1 MGVATAAR
9 SPFASDAL
17 AGVRALVTGAS
28 KGIGRGIAE
37 YLGRHGARVVVTS
50 RAAASA
56 QAVAEDLAKEG
67 LEATGHAL
75 EVADTASIEE
85 LMGKLWRDHGGVDL
99 VVNNAGTNVPQSA
112 LDVTEAAWD
121 TVQDANL
128 KGAFFVSQA
137 AARRWVADG
146 THGGIVNIASQAGLV
161 AIDKRAAYCSSKAG
175 VINLT
180 RELALEWAEHGIRVN
195 AIAPTFVA
203 TPMTE
208 PMFADEAFR
217 AKVLSMIPLG
227 RIATTDEIGA
237 ATLFLASDAAGLIT
251 GHTLVVD
258 GGWTIH

>member
-161 AIDKRAAYCSSKAG
+161 ALDKRAAGCSSQG
-175 VINLT
+175 
-180 RELALEWAEHGIRVN
+180 RV
-195 AIAPTFVA
+195 
-203 TPMTE
+203 
-208 PMFADEAFR
+208 
-217 AKVLSMIPLG
+217 G
-227 RIATTDEIGA
+227 
-237 ATLFLASDAAGLIT
+237 
-251 GHTLVVD
+251 
-258 GGWTIH
+258 